1 MADIATIGFKADTSD
16 LSKAETALDNLATAG
31 KNTEKSVTQTSAA
44 ISEMSKPARE
54 AASSIDK
61 YIMSLRTQND
71 TLGMTVS
78 ELRQYEAAQ
87 LGASQSQLK
96 IVANLQSQ
104 IEAYQRNAAA
114 IAAAEAAENSRKSSL
129 TALVSLMNQQAATI
143 GMTTKELA
151 LYKAAQLGATE
162 EDKKAIIAAANKIEA
177 FERSTEAMIGNSRA
191 VNTATGSMSNAR
203 GIMQSFGYQIQD
215 VVVQAQMGT
224 NAFMILSQQGS
235 QLASAFGAGGAVFG
249 AVLAVAGVLGMV
261 LAPALMDSKT
271 NADKL
276 AEAMDVLSQSAER
289 NENGILEL
297 TGEIKELAR
306 QSDIA
311 AKAQL
316 QAVMIKS
323 AQAIQLASKATA
335 DMVDGLTGAG
345 YGLYDVSD
353 AMKELNLEFGYFGGG
368 RSKAFTETVT
378 EIGEKF
384 GGAGVAAK
392 ELGVQVL
399 KAIKTMGEAKAPEEI
414 NTAREYL
421 LGVAAASKMTDTE
434 MAQFIM
440 TVNKL
445 ASDGISAADTAKL
458 LSDSLTDG
466 SISASNV
473 TDKMKEL
480 SQQLAIAKAEFNSG
494 EAAAMQLALA
504 FDLGLKSAEE
514 LTPELAAQVEELVK
528 WRNAG
533 KEVEKQLRR
542 IAEAEAEMEDAFGGD
557 DMLVEIYKNRAKSAE
572 ELMDKWSE
580 GVDEYESDNLKMATI
595 SEKAAERIEQAFA
608 DAWLNAFDGFES
620 VVDGM
625 KNAFKRMLAEMAHMA
640 LTRPIMV
647 SMGLGGMLPGAAGAA
662 TGGGA
667 ASGLSMLGG
676 LGGLGSMFGG
686 AANASSVMLG
696 SGQIGTALGFTGN
709 LFAAGEFTAA
719 LGAAMPLLAAGGAI
733 IAAGSALSKML
744 GGTGNLLRG
753 GIVGDVLQGKWKT
766 ESESLNLG
774 FSGGDVTGSQTTTNV
789 KKKFFK
795 NRRETF
801 TSGYDASAIDDAFDA
816 ITGALSESARMF
828 GITGADEIIKGFSAA
843 ANIDIKG
850 KSEAEVQAAIQEWVG
865 NTTAGLVNAVFGDSL
880 DVLQKEGEGVIDT
893 VNRLS
898 MNMTAVQSITKSLG
912 LGFDLTGKAA
922 MIASTNIVE
931 LAGGID
937 QLSALTSQYY
947 ASFYSEAEQ
956 QQNLATQLA
965 AEFEK
970 LNITM
975 PTTREGFRSLV
986 DGLDLTSESGQAA
999 FAALMQLVPGMDQ
1012 YLTALEAQRTA
1023 SEQAAEAVQKEAEA
1037 KAAALKA
1044 QGLDLQLRLY
1054 EALGQSSVALAMR
1067 RQMELE
1073 ATDETLRALLLQ
1085 IYAAED
1091 AAAAQRELAAAQEA
1105 AARLMQQRQSLEIQL
1120 LEATGQSA
1128 QATALRRQLE
1138 LESMDE
1144 SLRGLQQSIWTAQ
1157 DAAGAQEAL
1166 AQAQAEAAEA
1176 AKDLAQ
1182 NAFGKLQEAAER
1194 EKGRMQTELD
1204 SKLEA
1209 LQTERDA
1216 IEQQQKDVIASYQ
1229 AQGQAIQDYISRLEG
1244 LNGVINNFLSDT
1256 GSAVD
1261 PFKRLGQIFNEVKA
1275 GLLPDQ
1281 AELGAVLSGIQSAG
1295 SAAFG
1300 SAVDQQRAMAVA
1312 MNQAQGIG
1320 EMASSRASSARSQ
1333 YDVISESA
1341 AKASGYYAEEI
1352 SRLDAAAEL
1361 ARSQHAEQVSAIDAQ
1376 LAEAQKQLNALLGI
1390 DDRILTMSDA
1400 LAEFYLAIGN
1410 ANNLQ
1415 GSPSTQAVSSA
1426 VISSA
1431 VEQVSAT
1438 KSVEMAILDSASSN
1452 VEALYGS
1459 AEKQIESVSDVVVAI
1474 EQLGEQLIDANKPED
1489 RVWLPPT
1496 MPEMI
1501 KEGAPVDR
1509 EVLELLDK
1517 LLQAAKANAEH
1528 ASKSASMLQEMTIG
1542 GIDVRVEA

>member
-1 MADIATIGFKADTSD
+1 MADLATVGFKADTSD
-16 LSKAETALDNLATAG
+16 LSKAETALDNLASAG
-31 KNTEKSVTQTSAA
+31 KNTEKSVNQTSAA

-104 IEAYQRNAAA
+104 IDAYQRNAAA

-129 TALVSLMNQQAATI
+129 TALVSLMSQQAATI

-191 VNTATGSMSNAR
+191 VNAATGSMSNAR

-276 AEAMDVLSQSAER
+276 AETMDVLSQSAER

-306 QSDIA
+306 QSEIA

-384 GGAGVAAK
+384 GGAGIAAK

-466 SISASNV
+466 SISASNA

-480 SQQLAIAKAEFNSG
+480 SQQLAIAKAEFNGG

-542 IAEAEAEMEDAFGGD
+542 IADAESELESILDNGTSGEDA
-557 DMLVEIYKNRAKSAE
+557 LLEVTQSRIEKLE
-572 ELMDKWSE
+572 ELADKW
-580 GVDEYESDNLKMATI
+580 DETEFYWEYHTERMATI
-595 SEKAAERIEQAFA
+595 SEKAAERIEEAFA

-640 LTRPIMV
+640 LTKPIMV
-647 SMGLGGMLPGAAGAA
+647 SMGLGGLLPSAASASTGALSGGLGLLGGIGSGI
-662 TGGGA
+662 TGLGSLIGGSFGGGLMGGGA
-667 ASGLSMLGG
+667 LVGAGQFGTLFSGA
-676 LGGLGSMFGG
+676 GSL
-686 AANASSVMLG
+686 LG
-696 SGQIGTALGFTGN
+696 SGNIMAGLGMATPII
-709 LFAAGEFTAA
+709 AG
-719 LGAAMPLLAAGGAI
+719 LGAALAGIQKLSGGGLF
-733 IAAGSALSKML
+733 GSSFKTTGQSLGLSL
-744 GGTGNLLRG
+744 G
-753 GIVGDVLQGKWKT
+753 
-766 ESESLNLG
+766 
-774 FSGGDVTGSQTTTNV
+774 GGDVTGSITTEESRKKSLFRGTKRRTTT
-789 KKKFFK
+789 
-795 NRRETF
+795 T
-801 TSGYDASAIDDAFDA
+801 GYDASAIDDAFDA
-816 ITGALSESARMF
+816 ISAALGQAANTF
-828 GITGADEIIKGFSAA
+828 GITGADEIIKGFTAA
-843 ANIDIKG
+843 ANINIKD
-850 KSEAEVQAAIQEWVG
+850 KSEAEIQAAIEEWVG
-865 NTTAGLVNAVFGDSL
+865 NTTGALVNAVFGDSL
-880 DVLQKEGEGVIDT
+880 DGLQKEGEGVIDT
-893 VNRLS
+893 VARLTA
-898 MNMTAVQSITKSLG
+898 NMGAVQSISKTLG

-922 MIASTNIVE
+922 MVASTNIVE
-931 LAGGID
+931 LAGGLD

-947 ASFYSEAEQ
+947 SAFYSEAEQ

-965 AEFEK
+965 ASFEA
-970 LNITM
+970 LNVTM
-975 PTTREGFRSLV
+975 PMTREGFRSIV
-986 DGLDLTSESGQAA
+986 DGLDLTTESGQQM

-1023 SEQAAEAVQKEAEA
+1023 SEQAAEAAQKEAEA

-1054 EALGQSSVALAMR
+1054 DALGQSAEALAMR

-1073 ATDETLRALLLQ
+1073 ATDETLRAILLQ

-1091 AAAAQRELAAAQEA
+1091 AASAQRELA
-1105 AARLMQQRQSLEIQL
+1105 S
-1120 LEATGQSA
+1120 
-1128 QATALRRQLE
+1128 
-1138 LESMDE
+1138 
-1144 SLRGLQQSIWTAQ
+1144 AQ
-1157 DAAGAQEAL
+1157 DAAAQSARD
-1166 AQAQAEAAEA
+1166 AAA
-1176 AKDLAQ
+1176 AATDAAQ
-1182 NAFGKLQEAAER
+1182 NAFGKLQDAAER
-1194 EKGRMQTELD
+1194 EKSRLQTELD
-1204 SKLEA
+1204 LKLESIDKEREA
-1209 LQTERDA
+1209 LAAQRDSVVA
-1216 IEQQQKDVIASYQ
+1216 GYE
-1229 AQGQAIQDYISRLEG
+1229 AQSDAVRDYIQQLEG
-1244 LNGVINNFLSDT
+1244 ITEVINNFIGDT
-1256 GSAVD
+1256 GNAVD
-1261 PFKRLGQIFNEVKA
+1261 PFKRLTQIFNEAKA
-1275 GLLPDQ
+1275 GLIPNQSELQ
-1281 AELGAVLSGIQSAG
+1281 SVLGAINSGAG
-1295 SAAFG
+1295 SFG
-1300 SAVDQQRAMAVA
+1300 SASDAAFAMAVA
-1312 MNQAQGIG
+1312 RNQAAGIG
-1320 EMASSRASSARSQ
+1320 GIVGGKISGARSQ
-1333 YDVISESA
+1333 VELIEQQIKDA
-1341 AKASGYYAEEI
+1341 NNYYQLELGK
-1352 SRLDAAAEL
+1352 LDQAAEL
-1361 ARSQHAEQVSAIDAQ
+1361 AKKLHDEQVKLIDDQ
-1376 LAEAQKQLNALLGI
+1376 LSEAQKQLNALLGV
-1390 DDRILTMSDA
+1390 DDRILTMSEA
-1400 LAEFYLAIGN
+1400 AAEFYAALAV
-1410 ANNLQ
+1410 ANELQ
-1415 GSPSTQAVSSA
+1415 FNIAT
-1426 VISSA
+1426 
-1431 VEQVSAT
+1431 EQVAAINRVESAIVQVGAQL
-1438 KSVEMAILDSASSN
+1438 VEM
-1452 VEALYGS
+1452 
-1459 AEKQIESVSDVVVAI
+1459 
-1474 EQLGEQLIDANKPED
+1474 NKPLD
-1489 RVWLPPT
+1489 RVWVPPT
-1496 MPEMI
+1496 MPDRVTTDGQIPAEMI
-1501 KEGAPVDR
+1501 ALMKELVAAADATAKHTKTSAN
-1509 EVLELLDK
+1509 VLELN
-1517 LLQAAKANAEH
+1517 QYEAQEAA
-1528 ASKSASMLQEMTIG
+1528 
-1542 GIDVRVEA
+1542 V